1 MTCLS
6 DGILHAKLDGELN
19 GTELGEVESHLAS
32 CSGCRQRAD
41 SMASQSRRVE
51 TLLSALAPRPNEV
64 PADGAVA
71 FRHFQAQQTPAGTKA
86 PPLLGRL
93 FSARLAPAWG
103 AVAALI
109 LVGACFSFAPA
120 GLCCA

>member
-71 FRHFQAQQTPAGTKA
+71 FRHFKHSRHPPGRKPHPCLAGFFLRGWLQ
-86 PPLLGRL
+86 P
-93 FSARLAPAWG
+93 
-103 AVAALI
+103 
-109 LVGACFSFAPA
+109 
-120 GLCCA
+120 